1 MAEISEEARAA
12 AQEQAR
18 AGAIGDAVQTL
29 ETAADAGDVSAAYS
43 LAEIHAFRGEWSK
56 VIDRLVPL
64 CAQPDALSAGNMKR
78 DAAGLLWRA
87 AEATGRWSDARAQLS
102 KLPEQA
108 VGGLLFASLGPYL
121 ESEGKAGAPVLSG
134 LVGTTE
140 ERRAQYLVKVGRSA
154 GKPVGIFVSASND
167 PDLDAEA
174 VAAFPAARELL
185 NFNQTLA
192 AARSLVRVGKL
203 DDAWAAVVAKSKG
216 WTAIDASQIAPAVLL
231 WDPDLRPMMTPARC
245 AEVLARNAK

>member
-1 MAEISEEARAA
+1 MADTPEEARAA

-18 AGAIGDAVQTL
+18 TGAVTDAMQTL
-29 ETAADAGDVSAAYS
+29 EAAANGGDVSAAYS

-56 VIDRLVPL
+56 VIDRLAPL
-64 CAQPDALSAGNMKR
+64 CAEPDALSAGNMKR

-108 VGGLLFASLGPYL
+108 VGGLLFASLGRYL
-121 ESEGKAGAPVLSG
+121 ESEGKADPPVLSG
-134 LVGTTE
+134 LIGTTE
-140 ERRAQYLVKVGRSA
+140 ERRAQYVVKVGRSA

-167 PDLDAEA
+167 PDLDTEA
-174 VAAFPAARELL
+174 VAAFPAAKELL

-192 AARSLVRVGKL
+192 AARSLVRVL
-203 DDAWAAVVAKSKG
+203 RPDDAWAAVAAKAKG
-216 WTAIDASQIAPAVLL
+216 WMPIDASQIAPAVLL

-245 AEVLARNAK
+245 AEVLARNAS